1 MGFLVYAM
9 LLLSQHAADALC
21 SETRDPVGCIAKGCA
36 WCAAADQRGCSRS
49 IGKCPK
55 HCSTTK
61 KLADLSSCPNMPVTR
76 TAATDADP
84 TVNAA
89 GPDTSA
95 VGVGVGFSGGGSRA
109 FACTFGWVRG
119 LRDLGLWRSD
129 NLTVAGISGA
139 AWFLAPF
146 AYASADEAA
155 LLGEYLEPERLSS
168 KNIAASGGSMAA
180 LPGPIIAKCTARLL
194 GVLGTLDSEGLGRIW
209 RDVIDATFLKPLS
222 AVWKSNF
229 GCPTPSTRRCPRGRV
244 CSMAW
249 SFQAVDAPVSP

>member
-61 KLADLSSCPNMPVTR
+61 HLGDLASCPNMPVTR
-76 TAATDADP
+76 TAATDAGP
-84 TVNAA
+84 TVN
-89 GPDTSA
+89 
-95 VGVGVGFSGGGSRA
+95 VGVGFSGGGSRA
-109 FACTFGWVRG
+109 FSCTFGWVRG

-155 LLGEYLEPERLSS
+155 LLGEYLEPERLSA
-168 KNIAASGGSMAA
+168 KRIAASGGSMAS

-209 RDVIDATFLKPLS
+209 RDVIDATFLKPLGVVGTRPVAAS
-222 AVWKSNF
+222 AAAARALS
-229 GCPTPSTRRCPRGRV
+229 PAPSAGSAACANSGSGTRI
-244 CSMAW
+244 
-249 SFQAVDAPVSP
+249 